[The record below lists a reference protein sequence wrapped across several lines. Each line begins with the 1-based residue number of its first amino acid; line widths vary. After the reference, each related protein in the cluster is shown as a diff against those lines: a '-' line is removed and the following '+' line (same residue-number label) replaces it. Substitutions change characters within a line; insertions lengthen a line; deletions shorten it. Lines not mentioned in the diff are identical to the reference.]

1 MSPVLFFYIHA
12 VTAPVLL
19 KSFHFRRSVYSNTLH
34 WIFEKDNKSLR
45 CYCLEECAIILNSR
59 LLNEM
64 STHCAIKWLIT
75 LCTEF
80 KAPIILNGGHLLN
93 KLEGN
98 GITLWENWFSLPLLI
113 YNVFH
118 IFSIQLHHLSSSV
131 SGLHFYVFLFY
142 FFCTSALLES
152 ALRAAENQAG
162 WEPEPCPLWIK
173 ALCQSIPY
181 WGINLKKKKTLCH
194 TVQCLGWWP
203 TCWQCSNADIKGHLW
218 IH

>member
-1 MSPVLFFYIHA
+1 MSPVLLFYVHA

-19 KSFHFRRSVYSNTLH
+19 KSFHFRWSVYSNTLH
-34 WIFEKDNKSLR
+34 WIFEKDNTSLR

-98 GITLWENWFSLPLLI
+98 GITLWENWFSFPLLI
-113 YNVFH
+113 YNVFQ
-118 IFSIQLHHLSSSV
+118 IFSIQLHHLSASV
-131 SGLHFYVFLFY
+131 SGLHFYFLF
-142 FFCTSALLES
+142 FVLV
-152 ALRAAENQAG
+152 
-162 WEPEPCPLWIK
+162 
-173 ALCQSIPY
+173 PY
-181 WGINLKKKKTLCH
+181 LSLPYEQLKTRLGGSLSLVLSGSKHYASLFPIGVLILKKKALCH